1 MVHTLCLIIDLIQID
16 ISGITGQAGEITI
29 HIQVKE
35 VIDLGKTRKK

>member
-1 MVHTLCLIIDLIQID
+1 MQID

-29 HIQVKE
+29 PTQIKE